1 MKAEL
6 LHHLK
11 TQALKTGVDVV
22 LASGQRSTY
31 YVDSKQVSLFGPS
44 LALIARAFWA
54 ELKKQNPIPD
64 AVAGVSLG
72 GDPLASSVVL
82 EAWKEGRALDAF
94 LIRKE
99 SKGHGATQ
107 GGRIEGRKDRKDEL
121 KSLWLLEDVISTGGS
136 SLSAATHLKEL
147 GYPLKGILCI
157 LDREMGGIQKLSQD
171 LGVPVLALF
180 KIRDLLEN
188 I

>member
-1 MKAEL
+1 MKTEL

-31 YVDSKQVSLFGPS
+31 YVDSKQVSLYGPS
-44 LALIARAFWA
+44 LALIGKAFWA
-54 ELKKQNPIPD
+54 ELKKQNPLPD
-64 AVAGVSLG
+64 AIAGVSLG
-72 GDPLASSVVL
+72 GDPLASAVVL
-82 EAWKEGRALDAF
+82 EAWNEGVSLDAF

-107 GGRIEGRKDRKDEL
+107 GGRIEGRKQLKDDL
-121 KSLWLLEDVISTGGS
+121 KSLWLVEDVISTGGS
-136 SLSAATHLKEL
+136 SLSAAAHLKEM

-157 LDREMGGIQKLSQD
+157 LDREMGGPQKLSQE

-180 KIRDLLEN
+180 KIRDLLETV
-188 I
+188 